1 MITVRVVTLSSIS
14 ITNFKP
20 ETYILTVKT
29 GFTAF
34 MYDNN
39 RGGLPWLVFNSTN
52 GYDYNVTKLIGSPD
66 TMSRKI
72 TLNM

>member
-1 MITVRVVTLSSIS
+1 
-14 ITNFKP
+14 
-20 ETYILTVKT
+20 
-29 GFTAF
+29 